1 MSMTESAAT
10 GALTHSAE
18 DYLKA
23 IYALSGDAPAS
34 TTRIAQRLDLAPASV
49 SGMIRRLSEQD
60 LIAHEPYRGVVL
72 TPAGRRIALRVLRRH
87 RVIETY
93 LVRFLGY
100 RLDDVH
106 EEADRLE
113 HAVSDTLVER
123 MAAAL
128 GHPRV
133 DPHGDPIPD
142 RNGAL
147 DEVAHTPLPELPI
160 GVEAELCRV
169 DTSDG
174 ERLRYIARAGLVP
187 GARVQLVDRQPFD
200 GPVTVR
206 VGGKKRVLGRDMA
219 TLLLCAS
226 VPPTRKA

>member
-1 MSMTESAAT
+1 MPEHAAT
-10 GALTHSAE
+10 NALTHSAE

-72 TPAGRRIALRVLRRH
+72 TPAGRRLALRVLRRH

-93 LVRFLGY
+93 LVQCLGY

-113 HAVSDTLVER
+113 HAVSDVLVER
-123 MAAAL
+123 MAAAV

-147 DEVAHTPLPELPI
+147 DEVRYTALPDLPI

-174 ERLRYIARAGLVP
+174 DRLRYVARAGLVP
-187 GARVQLVDRQPFD
+187 GARVQLLDREPFD

-206 VGGKKRVLGRDMA
+206 VGGRKKVLGLDMA
-219 TLLLCAS
+219 MLLLCAS
-226 VPPTRKA
+226 ISAAAST

>member
-1 MSMTESAAT
+1 MPDIPEPNP
-10 GALTHSAE
+10 LTHSAE

-34 TTRIAQRLDLAPASV
+34 TTRIAQRLALAPASV

-72 TPAGRRIALRVLRRH
+72 TPAGRRLALRVLRRH
-87 RVIETY
+87 RLIETY
-93 LVRFLGY
+93 LVQFLGY
-100 RLDDVH
+100 RIDDVH
-106 EEADRLE
+106 DEADRLE
-113 HAVSDTLVER
+113 HGVSDLLVER

-142 RNGAL
+142 RDGAL
-147 DEVAHTPLPELPI
+147 DEVQYTALADLPM

-169 DTSDG
+169 DISDG
-174 ERLRYIARAGLVP
+174 ERLRYVARAGLVP
-187 GARVQLVDRQPFD
+187 GARVQLVDLQPFE

-206 VGGKKRVLGRDMA
+206 VGGRRKVLGRDMA
-219 TLLLCAS
+219 RLLLCTRL
-226 VPPTRKA
+226 PPAGGA